1 MNMQKRD
8 NSIDFIKCVLIL
20 LVVLGHSIQYC
31 MTQEGAYYFEVPLFV
46 FIYSF
51 HMQMFAFVSGLFVS
65 KSLSLSFWDVIK
77 KRFAQLIIPSIFW
90 SGVVANIFG
99 RFVIGEN
106 VSLKG
111 FIKYFLYSP
120 LAYWFLY
127 SLFLSILC
135 LWCANKIKEKNAFVV
150 LISILLLFALPVNDL
165 RWVKFIYPF
174 YIAGYYF
181 SLYKNTID
189 KHWKLVTVNMLALYC
204 ILIPY
209 WNRTSYFYLCGL
221 EYLYFENGRLLFNFA
236 IIKPCVYRIIVG
248 LASSVA
254 FMYLLQFVYR
264 KYSSKIPSKIFL
276 YIGRYSMAIYMIHF
290 IVMNI
295 WYRFVDVASFTVLGN
310 YYSLYVILTFIVV
323 TSVTVGF
330 IYVIPSFKHRK
341 LIFGW

>member
-1 MNMQKRD
+1 MQMRD
-8 NSIDFIKCVLIL
+8 DSIDFIKCVLIL
-20 LVVLGHSIQYC
+20 LVVLGHSMQYC
-31 MTQEGAYYFEVPLFV
+31 MSQEGAYYLDMPLFV

-51 HMQMFAFVSGLFVS
+51 HMQMFAFVSGLFVA
-65 KSLSLSFWDVIK
+65 KSLNMSFWNVFK
-77 KRFAQLIIPSIFW
+77 KRFSQLIIPSIFW
-90 SGVVANIFG
+90 SGVVTNTVGKFIFG
-99 RFVIGEN
+99 EN
-106 VSLKG
+106 ADLEGV
-111 FIKYFLYSP
+111 IKYFLYSP

-135 LWCANKIKEKNAFVV
+135 LWGANKIKEKSAFVV

-181 SLYKNTID
+181 SLYKNTVK
-189 KHWKLVTVNMLALYC
+189 KHWKLVT
-204 ILIPY
+204 
-209 WNRTSYFYLCGL
+209 
-221 EYLYFENGRLLFNFA
+221 
-236 IIKPCVYRIIVG
+236 
-248 LASSVA
+248 SVA

-264 KYSSKIPSKIFL
+264 KYSSKMPSKIFL
-276 YIGRYSMAIYMIHF
+276 YIGRHSMAIYMIHF

-295 WYRFVDVASFTVLGN
+295 WYRFVDVASFTVLGI

-341 LIFGW
+341 LILGW

>member
-1 MNMQKRD
+1 MQKRD

-90 SGVVANIFG
+90 SGVVTNIVWI
-99 RFVIGEN
+99 FVSEKKRDLN
-106 VSLKG
+106 SFLM
-111 FIKYFLYSP
+111 YFVCSP

-135 LWCANKIKEKNAFVV
+135 LWTANKIKEKSVFVV
-150 LISILLLFALPVNDL
+150 LISVVLLFVLPVGDL
-165 RWVKFIYPF
+165 RYVKFIYPF
-174 YIAGYYF
+174 YIAGYYY
-181 SLYKNTID
+181 SLCKNSID
-189 KHWKLVTVNMLALYC
+189 RQWKLVTVILLVLYC
-204 ILIPY
+204 ILIPF

-221 EYLYFENGRLLFNFA
+221 EFLYFEKGKILFNLA
-236 IIKPCVYRIIVG
+236 ILKPCIYRIIVG

-254 FMYLLQFVYR
+254 FMYILQYVYR
-264 KYSSKIPSKIFL
+264 KCIVKVPSEMFL
-276 YIGRYSMAIYMIHF
+276 YIGRHSMAIYMIHF
-290 IVMNI
+290 IILNV
-295 WYRFVDVASFTVLGN
+295 WYRLVDVTSLMVLKD
-310 YYSLYVILTFIVV
+310 YYSLYVLSTFFVV
-323 TSVTVGF
+323 VGVTVGL
-330 IYVIPSFKHRK
+330 IYLVPSFKHRK